1 MRLRGLFLIVCFIV
15 SLSFISTVC
24 QPLFF
29 ASLIVRNNRHVEG
42 LFTNNFR
49 NQFASFQLQ
58 KSRKEN
64 KHVSVH
70 RPEGPYREKLC
81 PWSAALKT
89 SQHCLPALMKMTDYY
104 IFCDFNCNS
113 GNECKIKQYAD
124 LMKKKYIS
132 FTGTKPF
139 NIRKNLIFII
149 HSKL

>member
-24 QPLFF
+24 QQLFF
-29 ASLIVRNNRHVEG
+29 ASLIARNNRQVEG

-64 KHVSVH
+64 KHAVH
-70 RPEGPYREKLC
+70 QSGGPYREKLC
-81 PWSAALKT
+81 PWSAVLKT

-104 IFCDFNCNS
+104 NFCDFNCNS

-132 FTGTKPF
+132 LAGAKPF
-139 NIRKNLIFII
+139 NIRKNLIFTI